1 MMIAMVE
8 QANEAYKFRSAY
20 LSYNGKRIDAGTVQD
35 FEFIPDPDSGELR
48 SVQWREL
55 LTDSFTFTV
64 TCDWDMSSADD
75 FWEELYPELRWQ
87 SFEQAI
93 DRMLKWLWW

>member
-1 MMIAMVE
+1 MIAGGE
-8 QANEAYKFRSAY
+8 PTYAGY
-20 LSYNGKRIDAGTVQD
+20 LTHNGERIGLITKQS

-55 LTDSFTFTV
+55 LTDSFTFTM

-87 SFEQAI
+87 SAGQAI
-93 DRMLKWLWW
+93 DRMLRWIWW